1 MTQPDLTQFIESI
14 DGDNH
19 LRVQDDLG
27 DGFVR
32 LRAAEAQRR
41 QAKQDIRCT
50 EDIVIEMLRNARDA
64 HASLY
69 FLATWKEQDKR
80 SLTFIDNGD
89 GVPEN
94 LHETIFEPF
103 VTSKLDSFHAD
114 KWGVHGRGMALYS
127 IRENA
132 ESARIL
138 KSSPGRGSIFTVQ
151 TDTTHLGEKKD
162 QSSQPQ
168 ITFNDAHKPVLRGP
182 HNIIRTVL
190 EFAIEQRDRGVVF
203 LGSPSEIA
211 STLYYFP
218 QSSALTF
225 SPFSDEETL
234 PYMYGL
240 ALSEDPTDFSNRA
253 QAMGLPLSSRNARRI
268 MNGEIA
274 PLAPHIEILA
284 QEPADTDSPL
294 TTTLKEL
301 KRSVQERKQRVHFEQ
316 EDLEAFK
323 HEVAKAYDDLAQK
336 YYLGADEEP
345 SIRVGKKALTIT
357 IPFTF

>member
-1 MTQPDLTQFIESI
+1 MTQSDLTQFIESI

-80 SLTFIDNGD
+80 FLTFIDNGD

-132 ESARIL
+132 QSACIL
-138 KSSPGRGSIFTVQ
+138 KSAPGRGSIFQVE
-151 TDTTHLGEKKD
+151 TDTTVLGEKKD

-168 ITFNDAHKPVLRGP
+168 ITFNEAQKPVLRGP

-190 EFAIEQRDRGVVF
+190 EFAIEQRETGVVF

-218 QSSALTF
+218 QSSALSL
-225 SPFSDEETL
+225 SPFSNEETL
-234 PYMYGL
+234 AFMYGL
-240 ALSEDPTDFSNRA
+240 ALCEDPSDFSNRA

-274 PLAPHIEILA
+274 PLAPHIEILV
-284 QEPADTDSPL
+284 QNNHETDSL
-294 TTTLKEL
+294 STSSSRIS
-301 KRSVQERKQRVHFEQ
+301 KRSVHDRKHRVHFEQ
-316 EDLEAFK
+316 EDLEMFRE
-323 HEVAKAYDDLAQK
+323 EVAKSYDDLAEK
-336 YYLGADEEP
+336 YYLNSDEKP
-345 SIRVGKKALTIT
+345 SIKIGKDALTIT
-357 IPFTF
+357 IPFSF